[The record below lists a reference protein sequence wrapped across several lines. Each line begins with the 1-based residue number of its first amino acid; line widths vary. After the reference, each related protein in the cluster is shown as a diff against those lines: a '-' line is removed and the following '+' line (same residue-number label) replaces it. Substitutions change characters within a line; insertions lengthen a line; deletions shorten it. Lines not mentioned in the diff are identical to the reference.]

1 MLYELH
7 DLPGLGCC
15 MHCMTYLAWGVGGL
29 VGWCMTYLAWSVGVM
44 YAVHDLPGL
53 GCWRTYLGV
62 GVVHDLPGLGC
73 RGDVCS
79 A

>member
-1 MLYELH
+1 MQ
-7 DLPGLGCC
+7 
-15 MHCMTYLAWGVGGL
+15 CMTYLAWGVGGL
-29 VGWCMTYLAWSVGVM
+29 TWVLGWCMTYLALGVGVM

-62 GVVHDLPGLGC
+62 GVVHDLCGLGC
-73 RGDVCS
+73 WGDVCS